1 MVGLISAMDEPIAHF
16 KIALEKHVVK
26 KNNRPVYR
34 RPNGLPFI
42 GKSKELQIAE
52 NFLHIH
58 LLSQKAKQITPLIKP
73 IDYPI
78 HVKFLFHFPKE
89 VYYTK
94 KGPISKN
101 LPDLSNLI
109 ELPQDALQDANII
122 DDDHYIHSL
131 DFSRRI
137 CSDKYLLEIFIY
149 KYNND

>member
-1 MVGLISAMDEPIAHF
+1 MNEPIAYF
-16 KIALEKHVVK
+16 KINVEKHMVK
-26 KNNRPVYR
+26 KNNRPVFR
-34 RPNGLPFI
+34 RPNGFPFI
-42 GKSKELQIAE
+42 GKSKELKIAE
-52 NFLHIH
+52 NFMHIH
-58 LLSQKAKQITPLIKP
+58 LLSQKKLLKA

-131 DFSRRI
+131 DGSRRLV
-137 CSDKYLLEIFIY
+137 SDKFMLEILIY